1 MRRTCLD
8 LIYQLALQDERIFF
22 MGSDLGVNTLS
33 KFRNEM
39 PDRFFMEG
47 ISEAN
52 VLGMAAG
59 LALEGKILYVNTI
72 ATFLT
77 RRSLEQ
83 VVVDLCLHRARV
95 RLIGNGGGL
104 VYAPLGPT
112 HMAIEDLAL
121 MRALPNMTIIAPAD
135 AEEMTRVM
143 PMTVDHPG
151 PIYIR
156 LAKGY
161 DPVVTAEGPPFSI
174 GQARLMRSGRDA
186 LLITTGVTLQ
196 TALEAAEG
204 LSGMGVE
211 AAILHL
217 PTVKPIDD
225 EAIRHYASMAPVVVT
240 VEEHTLIGG
249 LGSAVLEVLAEADA
263 LGTIRFRRLGLPDA
277 FPDGYGSQADLMERY
292 GLTAKNIMEIILDLK
307 APSPHPGPPTET
319 RPWDVC

>member
-59 LALEGKILYVNTI
+59 LALEGKIVYVNTI

-217 PTVKPIDD
+217 PTVKPLDE
-225 EAIRHYASMAPVVVT
+225 EAIRHYASMASVVVT

-277 FPDGYGSQADLMERY
+277 FPDCYGSQADLMERY
-292 GLTAKNIMEIILDLK
+292 GLTAKNIMETILGLK
-307 APSPHPGPPTET
+307 TPSPHPGPPTET
-319 RPWDVC
+319 RTWDVC